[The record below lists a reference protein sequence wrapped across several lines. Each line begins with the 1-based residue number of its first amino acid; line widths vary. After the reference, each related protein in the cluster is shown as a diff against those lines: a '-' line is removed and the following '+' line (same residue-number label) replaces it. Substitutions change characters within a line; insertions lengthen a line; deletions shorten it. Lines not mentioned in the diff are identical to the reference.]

1 MVLADNR
8 YVAEDAAE
16 LVEIDIDPLPPV
28 SDCGDASAPG
38 SPDVHIRRKG
48 NRLIDFGKAT
58 AMPTEAREAPLRLS
72 LSLKQHRGGAHPIE
86 CRRVLANFDSIE
98 DRLTVWLSS

>member
-28 SDCGDASAPG
+28 SDCGDAIAPRC
-38 SPDVHIRRKG
+38 PDVHIAER
-48 NRLIDFGKAT
+48 AT
-58 AMPTEAREAPLRLS
+58 
-72 LSLKQHRGGAHPIE
+72 G
-86 CRRVLANFDSIE
+86 
-98 DRLTVWLSS
+98 